1 MERYLFSSEKFS
13 TTYKI
18 SLPFRIEIPSPSLQS
33 LNGVKLVLPVIFA
46 MLLSTNAVACLALS
60 AALLGCTLVFSL
72 MYCKI
77 YGNPPGTSVFLW

>member
-1 MERYLFSSEKFS
+1 MERDLLTSAKFS
-13 TTYKI
+13 TTYEM
-18 SLPFRIEIPSPSLQS
+18 SLPFRIEIFSLPFQS

-46 MLLSTNAVACLALS
+46 LLLSTNAVACLGLS

-72 MYCKI
+72 MYRKI